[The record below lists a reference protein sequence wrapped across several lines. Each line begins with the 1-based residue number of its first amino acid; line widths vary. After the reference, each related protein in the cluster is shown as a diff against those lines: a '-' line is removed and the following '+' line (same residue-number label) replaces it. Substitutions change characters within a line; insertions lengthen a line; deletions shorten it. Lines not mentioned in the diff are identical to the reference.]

1 MNRVRKYT
9 GPVFLILTAILLVEF
24 PMIAAFFV
32 STVLIIIALVWIKLL
47 RGYSAFTQSG
57 QAGSFEQKVYQNG
70 EPGFKNLT
78 VTVFDYYKK
87 N

>member
-1 MNRVRKYT
+1 MNCVRKYS
-9 GPVFLILTAILLVEF
+9 GPAFLILTAILLIEF

-32 STVLIIIALVWIKLL
+32 STILFLIALFWIKLL

-57 QAGSFEQKVYQNG
+57 QAGSFEQKVYQRG

-87 N
+87 S